1 MRGMKGGGLF
11 VLAWLAAVWPSALA
25 AQEWPVRYVRMIVA
39 ASAGSAPDVICRLI
53 GDRLSPRLGQQVVIE
68 NQNGA
73 GGNLGAT
80 VAARA
85 APDGYTFF
93 CGQAAPLALNQH
105 LFKTMNFDVA
115 RDFDPV
121 TLIGMSP
128 MVIAVNAKRGIKT
141 LPDLIAVAKAEPGKL
156 SFATSGTKNVPHL
169 TAELLKSRA
178 GIRMAQVPYSVT
190 TQGAMDAV
198 TGVVDLMIDGIPAVQ
213 AHVQSGSLIA
223 VAVSVPKRVPGLEQV
238 PAISETVPGF
248 NVSGWFGLVAP
259 KGTAPATI
267 KRMNDEMKVVLSEP
281 TLIARF
287 SDLGVYP
294 DADFQSPEAFGKFLQ
309 SEAELYGRIAA
320 MAGFEKE

>member
-1 MRGMKGGGLF
+1 MKGVKGLYLV
-11 VLAWLAAVWPSALA
+11 VLAWFLAVLPSALA
-25 AQEWPVRYVRMIVA
+25 AQEWPTRYVRMVVA

-53 GDRLSPRLGQQVVIE
+53 GDRLGQRLGQQVVIE

-85 APDGYTFF
+85 APDGYSLF

-105 LFKTMNFDVA
+105 LFKTLNFNVA
-115 RDFDPV
+115 RDFDPI

-141 LPDLIAVAKAEPGKL
+141 LPELIAIAKADPGKL

-169 TAELLKSRA
+169 TAELLKSSA
-178 GIRMAQVPYSVT
+178 GIRMTQVPYSAT
-190 TQGAMDAV
+190 TQGAMDAM
-198 TGVVDLMIDGIPAVQ
+198 TGVVDMMIDGIPAVQ

-223 VAVSVPKRVPGLEQV
+223 VAVSAPKRLPGLERV
-238 PAISETVPGF
+238 PAISETLPGF

-259 KGTAPATI
+259 KGTPPAII
-267 KRMNDEMKVVLSEP
+267 KRINDEMNVVLSEP
-281 TLIARF
+281 NLIARL

-294 DADFQSPEAFGKFLQ
+294 DTELQSPVAFGTFLQ
-309 SEAELYGRIAA
+309 SQAELYGRIAQ